1 MIVRQ
6 RGNQYILIHQHQHAL
21 MSGVFAE
28 NLEQTIRPLKETLYA
43 ITYHDVGWIE
53 LDQEIRW
60 DEQNNRPYS
69 FTDYPL
75 AQKLTAYNRGITEVE
90 ANSIYAGYLC
100 SKLYASYLEKT
111 DDPLAEEFLNKER
124 IRRQRMRKYLNLE
137 EKQYLIDNFRLLR
150 FCDDLS
156 LALCLNE
163 PGDQKHPWYQ
173 NGIQYNGKNFHWV
186 WEGVDRLRLSPNL
199 FKISFPVQIPYMVVG
214 TDRNVMEE
222 GVYQWQVI
230 V

>member
-6 RGNQYILIHQHQHAL
+6 RGNQFVLIQQHQHAL

-28 NLEQTIRPLKETLYA
+28 NLEQTIRPRKETLYA
-43 ITYHDVGWIE
+43 ISYHDVGWIE
-53 LDQEIRW
+53 LDQEIHW
-60 DEQNNRPYS
+60 DEKNHRPFH

-75 AQKLTAYNRGITEVE
+75 AQKLVAYQKGITEVE

-100 SKLYASYLEKT
+100 SKLYATYLEKENN
-111 DDPLAEEFLNKER
+111 PLAVEFLSKEQ
-124 IRRQRMRKYLNLE
+124 IRRQRMRKYLSLE

-163 PGDQKHPWYQ
+163 PGHQTHPWYQ
-173 NGIQYNGKNFHWV
+173 NGIQYNGINYHWV
-186 WEGVDRLRLSPNL
+186 WERVDRLRLSPNL
-199 FKISFPVQIPYMVVG
+199 FKSSFPVQIPYTIVG
-214 TDRNVMEE
+214 TDRDILEE
-222 GVYQWQVI
+222 GVYQWKVI